1 MATTAQL
8 FDKEFALTQLGGNT
22 DLLKRMLVKFEQE
35 FKTVPEEVKTLF
47 NNNEIKEAK
56 LKVHTTKGLSG
67 NLGLMALYES
77 AKLLDQQLRAG
88 VADDSMIA
96 LFAQTMADTCNTIEH
111 VNLAQNS
118 VPEFTNNVS
127 SNNYYEEFIQRLER
141 HEFIDDESLHKYVND
156 LNLSDDEKKHLVSLV
171 EELQYAKAIDIIKK
185 LA

>member
-1 MATTAQL
+1 MAATAQL

-22 DLLKRMLVKFEQE
+22 DLLKRMLIKFEDE
-35 FKTVPEEVKTLF
+35 FKTVPEEVRNLF

-77 AKLLDQQLRAG
+77 AKTLDQQLRAG
-88 VADDSMIA
+88 VADDSMIE
-96 LFAQTMADTCNTIEH
+96 LFAQTMADTCDTIKQVH
-111 VNLAQNS
+111 LAQNS
-118 VPEFTNNVS
+118 VPEFTSNVVNNK
-127 SNNYYEEFIQRLER
+127 YYEEFIQRLER

-156 LNLSDDEKKHLVSLV
+156 LDLSDYEKKHLISLV
-171 EELQYAKAIDIIKK
+171 EELQYAKAIEIIKK